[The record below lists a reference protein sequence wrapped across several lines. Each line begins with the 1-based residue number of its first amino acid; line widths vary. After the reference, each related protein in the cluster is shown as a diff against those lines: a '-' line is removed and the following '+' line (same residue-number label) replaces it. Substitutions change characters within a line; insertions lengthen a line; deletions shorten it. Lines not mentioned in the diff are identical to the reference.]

1 MNEPSLT
8 QAIGPIDRRIP
19 LSQQIYD
26 RLRHAIDARV
36 LRPGAR
42 LASARALAS
51 ALGVARGTV
60 EVAYQ
65 RLAGEGYVLARGPAG
80 TIVSPHLAQQP
91 APPPSKP
98 ATNVRPR
105 SDRGAMVANPE
116 PPLPLQLGI
125 PGLDAFPRKLWSRL
139 ATRRIRATLP
149 AELSYSDP
157 RGYLPL
163 RQAIAAYLLVSRGV
177 PCRAEQI
184 MVTGGYRA
192 SLALISQTLLRQRDR
207 VWIEDPCYPPT
218 RTLLERAGAIP
229 CAVPV
234 DDEGLV
240 VSEGVRVASKARLAV
255 VTPSHHAPLGVSM
268 SMPRRLQLL
277 DWASRHEAWIVEDDY
292 DGEFHYHGPP
302 LPALKSRDTAD
313 RVIYAGSFSKVLF
326 PGLSLGYLVLPEQLI
341 EPFTAFVQI
350 WPNYVPRVTQA
361 IVADFIDNGHFSRHL
376 KKMRALYGQRRAL
389 LAGALTDAFGEC
401 VTIDLARGGMHLVAR
416 FTARTRDET
425 LARRAQRAGLNC
437 QALSPRYLGQ
447 TKTEGLLMGFTN
459 VATAREAARL
469 AAALRD
475 ALALSDVSG

>member
-1 MNEPSLT
+1 MKPASPTLE
-8 QAIGPIDRRIP
+8 IGPIDRRIA

-26 RLRHAIDARV
+26 RLRHAIDARM

-51 ALGVARGTV
+51 ELGVARGTV

-80 TIVSPHLAQQP
+80 TIVSPHLAQQS
-91 APPPSKP
+91 APPPPKS
-98 ATNVRPR
+98 AGNVPPR
-105 SDRGAMVANPE
+105 IDRAAMAVNPE

-125 PGLDAFPRKLWSRL
+125 PALDAFPRKLWSRL
-139 ATRRIRATLP
+139 ATRRIRTTPA

-157 RGYLPL
+157 RGHLPL

-177 PCRAEQI
+177 PCRAEQVV
-184 MVTGGYRA
+184 VTGGYRA
-192 SLALISQTLLRQRDR
+192 SLALIAQTLLRQRDR

-218 RTLLERAGAIP
+218 RTLLERAGANP

-240 VSEGVRVASKARLAV
+240 VSEGVRKASKARLAV
-255 VTPSHHAPLGVSM
+255 VTPSHQAPLGVSM

-326 PGLSLGYLVLPEQLI
+326 PGLSLGYLVLPERLI
-341 EPFTAFVQI
+341 EAFEVSVRI

-361 IVADFIDNGHFSRHL
+361 MVADFIDQGHFSRHL
-376 KKMRALYGQRRAL
+376 KKMRALYAHRRAL
-389 LAGALTDAFGEC
+389 LVAALTDAFDER

-416 FTARTRDET
+416 FSARASDQT

-437 QALSPRYLGQ
+437 QPLSPRYLGQ
-447 TKTEGLLMGFTN
+447 TREEGLLMGFTN
-459 VATAREAARL
+459 VATAQEAARL
-469 AAALRD
+469 AAVLLD
-475 ALALSDVSG
+475 ALAP